1 MRTASKTGG
10 GILVEPEHVE
20 DEELLLSGEEAGE
33 EVTDTTRQ
41 FFVSKKA
48 AAVLKHEILKRY
60 VKPFAAKV
68 GKWAPGGRVVYLD
81 GYAGPGRYE
90 DGTPG
95 SPALILDSAAD
106 VASIRQLDC
115 YFIER
120 RPADFRRLN
129 QLVTEAR
136 ESGLTT
142 EALKGKVEKHLG
154 YVLEQAKGSPL
165 LAFIDP
171 FGLGLSFDAL
181 TTQLFGSREPAGA
194 TGRDATEVLL
204 NFNANAVRRIGGL
217 LVSPKEP
224 KGKQAT
230 LAAMDAACGGDWWR
244 GEYLDS
250 QDNREAVERIA
261 NGFAKRVGAAVRAHS
276 WTIPV
281 RNREHHQP
289 AYHLVLFSRH
299 TAGLWLFGEAISH
312 AQAQWR
318 REILPPPTDGML
330 FDEESMFKEEEKQR
344 ELGWVKEIKNNILG
358 LLQEHAAVSVDRY
371 HAEIMGSALGEARQM
386 HIRAAIKELHREGK
400 TSCTGRGDIPG
411 MRITRP

>member
-1 MRTASKTGG
+1 M
-10 GILVEPEHVE
+10 IEPEFA
-20 DEELLLSGEEAGE
+20 DGEELLLSGESAGE
-33 EVTDTTRQ
+33 EVTDATRQ

-48 AAVLKHEILKRY
+48 AALLKHEILQRY

-68 GKWAPGGRVVYLD
+68 GRWAPGGRVVYLD

-95 SPALILDSAAD
+95 SPALILDSAAE

-120 RPADFRRLN
+120 RRADYRRLD
-129 QLVTEAR
+129 QLVSEAR
-136 ESGLTT
+136 GRGLTA
-142 EALKGKVEKHLG
+142 EALSGKVEKHLS
-154 YVLEQAKGSPL
+154 YVLEQAQGAPL

-217 LVSPKEP
+217 LTSTKEP
-224 KGKQAT
+224 RGKQAT
-230 LAAMDAACGGDWWR
+230 LQAMDAACGGDWWR
-244 GEYLDS
+244 DEFLDS
-250 QDNREAVERIA
+250 ADNREAVERIA
-261 NGFAKRVGAAVRAHS
+261 GGFAQRVGAAVRAHS
-276 WTIPV
+276 WTLPV

-299 TAGLWLFGEAISH
+299 RDGLWLFGEAISH

-318 REILPPPTDGML
+318 REILPPSRNGTL
-330 FDEESMFKEEEKQR
+330 FDESDLFEQEEEQR
-344 ELGWVKEIKNNILG
+344 ARGWIDEIKRNILG
-358 LLQEHAAVSVDRY
+358 LLQQRAVVGVDRY
-371 HAEIMGSALGEARQM
+371 HEEIMGSALGEARQM
-386 HIRAAIKELHREGK
+386 HIRAAIKELHKDGRTACDGK
-400 TSCTGRGDIPG
+400 GSIPS
-411 MRITRP
+411 MRITRPTIRR